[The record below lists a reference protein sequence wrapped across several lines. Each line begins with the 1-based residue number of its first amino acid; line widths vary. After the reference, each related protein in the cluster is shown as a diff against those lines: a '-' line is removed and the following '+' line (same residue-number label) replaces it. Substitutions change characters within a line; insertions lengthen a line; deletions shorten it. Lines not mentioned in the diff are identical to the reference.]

1 MHMKNEIFENQ
12 KGVPLGWLIMGL
24 LALFAFVTMTGR
36 GQTNPP
42 VSLPSLAEAQARRID
57 SVGFPVSDIEKAVR
71 FYGDVF
77 GFEKVFE
84 TGASGESYEHLT
96 GVFGVNAHIVRMRLG
111 GETIELTEYLTPQG
125 RPIPVDSR
133 SNDLWFQHIAI
144 IVSDMDKAYALLR
157 EKMRMYNIR
166 YASTEPQR
174 LPDWNKNAGGIKAFY
189 FKDFDGHVLEILEF
203 PEGKGEQK
211 WHDLSKSG
219 KIFLGIDHTAI
230 VVSDSEKSVDFYR
243 NGLGL
248 TVAGTSDN
256 YGTEQ
261 EHLNNVFG
269 AKLHITG
276 LRTKEEGIAIEFL
289 EYVAPRGGRLYPKD
303 SGAAD
308 LWQWQTSFTTA
319 YAEDLSNVLN
329 RRYSS
334 QFISTGAVPFP
345 DPRIGCRKAALM
357 RDPDG
362 HAVRLCQ

>member
-1 MHMKNEIFENQ
+1 MI
-12 KGVPLGWLIMGL
+12 IGL
-24 LALFAFVTMTGR
+24 LALIALFSMSASSQM
-36 GQTNPP
+36 NPR
-42 VSLPSLAEAQARRID
+42 VSFPSISEVQAERVD
-57 SVGFPVSDIEKAVR
+57 SVGFPVSDIEKAVN
-71 FYGDVF
+71 FYNGVF
-77 GFEKVFE
+77 GFEKISE
-84 TGASGESYEHLT
+84 TGASGEAYEHLT

-144 IVSDMDKAYALLR
+144 IVSDMDKAYAILR

-203 PEGKGEQK
+203 PQGKGQQK
-211 WHDLSKSG
+211 WHDLSKTG

-230 VVSDSEKSVDFYR
+230 VVSDSEKSVDFYQ
-243 NGLGL
+243 NGMGL
-248 TVAGTSDN
+248 KVAGTSDN

-269 AKLHITG
+269 ARLHITG
-276 LRTKEEGIAIEFL
+276 LRTRKDGIAVEFL
-289 EYVAPRGGRLYPKD
+289 EYVAPRGGRPYPKD
-303 SGAAD
+303 STAAD
-308 LWQWQTSFTTA
+308 LWHLQTSFTTRNA
-319 YAEDLSNVLN
+319 DDLSNFLN
-329 RRYSS
+329 RQYGSP
-334 QFISTGAVPFP
+334 FISRGAVLFL
-345 DPRIGCRKAALM
+345 GLEFGFKKSALM

-362 HAVRLCQ
+362 HAVRLVEN